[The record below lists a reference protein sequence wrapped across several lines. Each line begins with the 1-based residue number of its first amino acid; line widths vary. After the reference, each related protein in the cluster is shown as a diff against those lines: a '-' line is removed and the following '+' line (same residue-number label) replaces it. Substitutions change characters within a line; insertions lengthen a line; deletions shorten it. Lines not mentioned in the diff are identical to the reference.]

1 MHLLNLGIVAH
12 VDAGKTSLTERL
24 LYAAGVIDRIGS
36 VDDGSTQTDTL
47 ALERRRG
54 ITIKSAVVSF
64 VVGRSATDP
73 GVTINLIDT
82 PGHPD
87 FIAEVERVLSVLDG
101 AVMVVSAVEGVQA
114 QTGVL
119 MRTLRRLKIPTLIFV
134 NKLDRAGADPIRVL
148 QSMIT
153 RLAPGMV
160 AMDAASELGT
170 PAAHSKPYGPEDS
183 SFTTRLL
190 EQLAEHDETLLA
202 AYVAEDTYLSHR
214 RLRSEL
220 AAQTRQT
227 WLHPVFSGSAITGA
241 GVDALKTGITELLP
255 CATSDPGG
263 PVRGTVFK
271 IERSDGGHKIAYVRM
286 FTGTVRTRDRVRFG
300 AGREAK
306 ITGIRVFGDGTTV
319 ERSSVAAGEIC
330 KLWGLT
336 DVQIGD
342 VIGPVGSSA
351 GQAHYFPPPT
361 LETVVVPKDAADRGA
376 LHVALSQLAEQ
387 DPLINLRQDDVRQET
402 SVSLYGEVQKEVIAT
417 TLADDFGID
426 VAFQETTT
434 ICIERPTGIGSAVE
448 RIKDEGNPFLATV
461 GLRIE
466 PAPVDSGVEF
476 RLEVERGAMPP
487 AFFRAVEETV
497 RATLHQGLYGW
508 QVTDCVVTMTHSGY
522 CPRQSHAHAVF
533 DKSMSS
539 SGRDFRQL
547 TPLVLLAALRLGG
560 STVCEPIQRFHL
572 EVPADAVEPLLPLLA
587 RLGGVTRVLEPAGSS
602 FLLEGEIPA
611 AQVHVLQLE
620 LPVLSH
626 GEGLLEASFDH
637 YLPVRGERPT
647 RSRTDHNP
655 LDRNEYLLQVE
666 RRVQLSGSQGR

>member
-1 MHLLNLGIVAH
+1 M
-12 VDAGKTSLTERL
+12 S
-24 LYAAGVIDRIGS
+24 Y
-36 VDDGSTQTDTL
+36 
-47 ALERRRG
+47 
-54 ITIKSAVVSF
+54 
-64 VVGRSATDP
+64 
-73 GVTINLIDT
+73 
-82 PGHPD
+82 
-87 FIAEVERVLSVLDG
+87 
-101 AVMVVSAVEGVQA
+101 
-114 QTGVL
+114 
-119 MRTLRRLKIPTLIFV
+119 
-134 NKLDRAGADPIRVL
+134 
-148 QSMIT
+148 
-153 RLAPGMV
+153 
-160 AMDAASELGT
+160 
-170 PAAHSKPYGPEDS
+170 
-183 SFTTRLL
+183 
-190 EQLAEHDETLLA
+190 
-202 AYVAEDTYLSHR
+202 R
-214 RLRSEL
+214 RLRTEL
-220 AAQTRQT
+220 ATQTRQT
-227 WLHPVFSGSAITGA
+227 LVHPVFSGSAITGA
-241 GVDALKTGITELLP
+241 GVDALTAGIAELLP
-255 CATSDPGG
+255 APIGDPGG
-263 PVRGTVFK
+263 PARGTVFK
-271 IERSDGGHKIAYVRM
+271 IERNEGGQKLAYVRM
-286 FTGTVRTRDRVRFG
+286 FTGTVRIRDRVRFG
-300 AGREAK
+300 GRTAK
-306 ITGIRVFGDGTTV
+306 ITGISVFSGGTTV
-319 ERSSVAAGEIC
+319 DRSMVRAGQIG
-330 KLWGLT
+330 KISGLT

-342 VIGPVGSSA
+342 VIGPVESTGA
-351 GQAHYFPPPT
+351 AHYFAPPA
-361 LETVVVPKDAADRGA
+361 LETVVLPVRATDRGG
-376 LHVALSQLAEQ
+376 LHLALSQLAEQ
-387 DPLINLRQDDVRQET
+387 DPLINVRQDDLRQEI
-402 SVSLYGEVQKEVIAT
+402 SVSLYGEVQKEVIAS
-417 TLADDFGID
+417 TLADDFGIE
-426 VAFQETTT
+426 VTFRKTTT

-666 RRVQLSGSQGR
+666 RRVQLSGSQAR